1 MRLHIHILGI
11 CGTFMGGLA
20 QLARE
25 SGVVVTGS
33 DEHVYPPMSD
43 ALKAAGIEVR
53 EGYRAEDV
61 DEIHPDVWVVG
72 NAISRGNPLLEEIL
86 DRGLPYVSGPQWL
99 SEHILLG
106 RDVLVVSG
114 THGKTTTTSLA
125 AWILLQNGV
134 DCGYLIGGV
143 PQWSDKSARLG
154 SRNAPFVIEG
164 DEYDTAFFDK
174 RSKFVHYRPKVAILN
189 NLEFDHADI
198 FEDLAAIE
206 KQFHHMVRII
216 PRSGLVVA
224 NGCCEAIDRV
234 LAKGVWCPVER
245 FDGDGVWRIDD
256 GAVLHD
262 GVEIG
267 RLEFGMSGR
276 YNELNALAAI
286 AAVNAL
292 GVPPKDSLA
301 ALKSF
306 SGVKRRQEVKGE
318 AAGVVV
324 MDDFA
329 HHPTAVAETIAGVRE
344 KMKKSGRSG
353 RIIAVL
359 EPRSNTMKM
368 GVMKARLAESLKA
381 ADEVFC
387 YFGPGV
393 KWDPQDVLDLLP
405 EAVACRDLDEIVQA
419 AAAAASSGDVILCM
433 SNGAFGGIHGKL
445 LKALEAKE
453 GAK

>member
-1 MRLHIHILGI
+1 MHIHILGI

-25 SGVVVTGS
+25 AGFVVTGS
-33 DEHVYPPMSD
+33 DQHVYPPMSD

-53 EGYRAEDV
+53 EGYCAEDLE
-61 DEIHPDVWVVG
+61 EINPDVWVVG

-86 DRGLPYVSGPQWL
+86 DRRLPYASGPQWL
-99 SEHILLG
+99 SENILQG
-106 RDVLVVSG
+106 REVLVVAG

-125 AWILLQNGV
+125 AWILMQNGI

-154 SRNAPFVIEG
+154 SKDAPFVIEG

-234 LAKGVWCPVER
+234 LAKGAWCPVER
-245 FDGDGVWRIDD
+245 FDGEGRWRINDGV
-256 GAVLHD
+256 VELD
-262 GVEIG
+262 GVDAG
-267 RLEFGMSGR
+267 RLEFCMSGR

-286 AAVNAL
+286 AAVNAF
-292 GVPPKDSLA
+292 GVAPKDSLA
-301 ALKSF
+301 ALRSF

-318 AAGVVV
+318 AAGVLVL
-324 MDDFA
+324 DDFA
-329 HHPTAVAETIAGVRE
+329 HHPTAVAETIAGVRD
-344 KMKKSGRSG
+344 KMRKAGRTG
-353 RIIAVL
+353 RIIAVI

-368 GVMKARLAESLKA
+368 GVMKTRLAESLKS
-381 ADEVFC
+381 ADSVFC

-393 KWDPQDVLDLLP
+393 KWEPQDVLDVLP
-405 EAVACRDLDEIVQA
+405 DAFAGRDMDELVQA
-419 AAAAASSGDVILCM
+419 AAAQASSGDVILCM
-433 SNGAFGGIHGKL
+433 SNGAFGGIHGRL
-445 LKALEAKE
+445 LKALEDKEAAK
-453 GAK
+453 